1 MDKVKSPVFSNPV
14 KLSVGLEH
22 ACALDDEGVKC
33 WGDNAKGQ
41 LDVPDLFFPSVI
53 SAGDN
58 FTCALDDEGV
68 KCWGDNDRG
77 QLDVPDLSYPTQV
90 SSGVGGSGGTFSG
103 TADAFFACAIADKKV
118 ECWGLNNWGKTE
130 APAEMVDPT
139 DVSAGREHACAV
151 ATLYL
156 KDINLPLKRGIQCW
170 GRNKTGESSAPELLN
185 PSQVSSG
192 ALHSCALSDEGSLLG
207 LSSRRSTRDH
217 HRTKT
222 CL

>member
-1 MDKVKSPVFSNPV
+1 M
-14 KLSVGLEH
+14 LG
-22 ACALDDEGVKC
+22 
-33 WGDNAKGQ
+33 NAKGQ
-41 LDVPDLFFPSVI
+41 LDVPDLSH
-53 SAGDN
+53 
-58 FTCALDDEGV
+58 
-68 KCWGDNDRG
+68 
-77 QLDVPDLSYPTQV
+77 PTV

-192 ALHSCALSDEGSLLG
+192 ALHSCALSDEGFTAGVIKPKIDTGSPPYQNLSLILMRIP
-207 LSSRRSTRDH
+207 LAIKMVRMLFR
-217 HRTKT
+217 
-222 CL
+222 